1 MIFPQEWTNLEM
13 WDWKQSQ
20 ANIEFPQ
27 QKIKNEPK
35 EEVPFWERNKKKK
48 YRRTQ
53 EDILVEIWI
62 C

>member
-48 YRRTQ
+48 
-53 EDILVEIWI
+53 V
-62 C
+62 